1 MICSRPSADCLH
13 CNGSGIKKK
22 EEGTELSMI
31 QAGLIGVIGAV
42 LAIQLKAGRAEYGIY
57 VCVAAGVILFS
68 MIVDRLG
75 IFIRTVEQITSYIN
89 LDAEY
94 LATLFKMIGVTYIAE
109 FSAGICRDA
118 GYQTLAGQI
127 EIFGKLTILVM
138 GLPVLLALLQTIQEF
153 LS

>member
-1 MICSRPSADCLH
+1 M
-13 CNGSGIKKK
+13 
-22 EEGTELSMI
+22 SMI

-68 MIVDRLG
+68 MIVDRIG

>member
-1 MICSRPSADCLH
+1 M
-13 CNGSGIKKK
+13 
-22 EEGTELSMI
+22 SMI

>member
-1 MICSRPSADCLH
+1 MHWPLIACGVWQIP
-13 CNGSGIKKK
+13 GIKKK

-94 LATLFKMIGVTYIAE
+94 LVTLFKMIGVTYIAE

>member
-1 MICSRPSADCLH
+1 M
-13 CNGSGIKKK
+13 
-22 EEGTELSMI
+22 SMI

-42 LAIQLKAGRAEYGIY
+42 LAIQLKAERAEYGIY